1 LRLGDLPRRAASAID
16 DSAWRIHA
24 ETSVANLPSI
34 KREAPG
40 MRTLVSALAFLIF
53 LAMSAAAGDPPAKK
67 DAPSSKK
74 DEGGLKVG
82 SNLPGTFHPY
92 NVTGPHK
99 QRFHCLISEHGLDPM
114 VMIFCKNVD
123 FADPLP
129 NLLKR
134 LDAAI
139 DKKPDTSLGAFAV
152 FLPDELPD
160 TAGSNDQEQDK
171 NNKNDDARLELAK
184 KIEQNGSDMKL
195 KHVILCLDN
204 KSDVAKYKLA
214 DDNLITVVLY
224 KRLKVVAV
232 HALPKSDF
240 TDAAVEKIMADVAD
254 KLSAKRK

>member
-1 LRLGDLPRRAASAID
+1 
-16 DSAWRIHA
+16 
-24 ETSVANLPSI
+24 
-34 KREAPG
+34 
-40 MRTLVSALAFLIF
+40 MRTLVSALAFVIF
-53 LAMSAAAGDPPAKK
+53 LAMSAAADDPPAKK
-67 DAPSSKK
+67 EDKSSKK
-74 DEGGLKVG
+74 DEAGLKVG
-82 SNLPGTFHPY
+82 NNLPGTFHPY

-114 VMIFCKNVD
+114 VMIFYKNVD
-123 FADPLP
+123 FGDPLP

-139 DKKPDTSLGAFAV
+139 DKNTNIPLGAFAV
-152 FLPDELPD
+152 FLPDDLPD
-160 TAGSNDQEQDK
+160 TAGSNEKEQDA

-184 KIEQNGSDMKL
+184 KVEQSASDMKL

-204 KSDVAKYKLA
+204 KSDVAKYKLQ

-224 KRLKVVAV
+224 TKLKVVAV

-254 KLSAKRK
+254 KFGAKKK